1 MLQADKIHWADSD
14 ASIANGDIDSDDED
28 AIAERTEQQ
37 NMRTR
42 EVFLSRQVETLPA
55 TLIRGKCSV
64 TLLSEVETA
73 SSYLKREDAFFY
85 SLVYDPQ
92 QKTLQADRGE
102 IRIGTTYQAD
112 VDPTLQDDSTDG
124 RGPGLK
130 DGAGKP
136 YHV

>member
-1 MLQADKIHWADSD
+1 M
-14 ASIANGDIDSDDED
+14 SIANGDIDSDDED
-28 AIAERTEQQ
+28 AIAERAEQQ

-42 EVFLSRQVETLPA
+42 EVFLSRQIETLPA

-73 SSYLKREDAFFY
+73 PSYLKREDAFFY

-102 IRIGTTYQAD
+102 IRIGSTYQAQ
-112 VDPTLQDDSTDG
+112 VQSLLQEGETDG
-124 RGPGLK
+124 RGHGVK
-130 DGAGKP
+130 NGSGK
-136 YHV
+136 

>member
-1 MLQADKIHWADSD
+1 
-14 ASIANGDIDSDDED
+14 
-28 AIAERTEQQ
+28 
-37 NMRTR
+37 MRTR

-102 IRIGTTYQAD
+102 IRIGPTYQAH
-112 VDPTLQDDSTDG
+112 VHPEVQDDEMDDD
-124 RGPGLK
+124 RDPGVK

-136 YHV
+136 NLVSASVSQI

>member
-1 MLQADKIHWADSD
+1 
-14 ASIANGDIDSDDED
+14 
-28 AIAERTEQQ
+28 
-37 NMRTR
+37 MRTR

-73 SSYLKREDAFFY
+73 PSYLKREDAFFY

-102 IRIGTTYQAD
+102 IRIGLTYQAH
-112 VDPTLQDDSTDG
+112 VDPDVQDDEIDD
-124 RGPGLK
+124 RDPGVK

-136 YHV
+136 NKYCFVNSSTGCYAKTTAEIHQFMYANLAILATR